1 MSSDVISRKVNEE
14 VFGERKAEE
23 RLFLKALK

>member
-1 MSSDVISRKVNEE
+1 MSADGISRKVNEE
-14 VFGERKAEE
+14 VFVKRKAGE

>member
-1 MSSDVISRKVNEE
+1 MSADGISRKVNEE
-14 VFGERKAEE
+14 VFGERKAGE